1 MDFAVISIEKV
12 KDALARALALGQD
25 QDQDAAERAAAQ
37 ALGIT
42 VEAVRDAVAISED
55 APA

>member
-1 MDFAVISIEKV
+1 MDYTVYPIKQV
-12 KDALARALALGQD
+12 KDALARALALGRD
-25 QDQDAAERAAAQ
+25 QEAAERAAAQ